1 VARTLYWIAP
11 VPTPYLDYLWRHV
24 TKAIPSTTVVLK
36 NHASG
41 GHPWKSKMGEG
52 YRTVCAD
59 KKGFDWSIVRLAKD
73 RDAFFV
79 FAGWQSFT
87 FIALLSLL
95 RILGRDYILWTDT
108 PNPVRSGSW
117 LKEKLRSAWVRWI
130 FAGARAVLSTGRPG
144 VEGMKRYGAPP
155 DRVASFP
162 FFLDLDAYP
171 TRPADAPPPAT
182 IRMVSSGRIIHR
194 VKGHD
199 LAVRALAAALKD
211 TPVDCEYCIAGT
223 GPDEQALIAL
233 SKELGVER
241 QVKCL
246 GWTEPDDLRRLMCES
261 HVLVHPSP
269 IADPFPNAVLEAM
282 AAGMVVLGSDVCG
295 SVVDRVEE
303 GTSGFV
309 HKAGDVDGLAEHM
322 RTIFRQ
328 RGRLPAMGAAA
339 RKTAEA
345 WPVERGV
352 AKIVDLY
359 EGRFPPVH

>member
-1 VARTLYWIAP
+1 MARTLFWIAP

-130 FAGARAVLSTGRPG
+130 FAGARAVLST
-144 VEGMKRYGAPP
+144 
-155 DRVASFP
+155 S
-162 FFLDLDAYP
+162 
-171 TRPADAPPPAT
+171 
-182 IRMVSSGRIIHR
+182 
-194 VKGHD
+194 
-199 LAVRALAAALKD
+199 AVRL
-211 TPVDCEYCIAGT
+211 PRGT
-223 GPDEQALIAL
+223 TATSRSCVFVLPTG
-233 SKELGVER
+233 
-241 QVKCL
+241 
-246 GWTEPDDLRRLMCES
+246 TETS
-261 HVLVHPSP
+261 
-269 IADPFPNAVLEAM
+269 
-282 AAGMVVLGSDVCG
+282 
-295 SVVDRVEE
+295 
-303 GTSGFV
+303 TSGT
-309 HKAGDVDGLAEHM
+309 AGSAS
-322 RTIFRQ
+322 IQ
-328 RGRLPAMGAAA
+328 
-339 RKTAEA
+339 
-345 WPVERGV
+345 
-352 AKIVDLY
+352 
-359 EGRFPPVH
+359 